1 MCVWKGGVREGGLVG
16 RVCDGRWEGGSVG
29 KGCGRRTVGRVESV
43 VGKSLAALLESWKGE
58 EWLWI
63 NPRSENLPRSGEQ
76 LLLANTQSCATWEGR
91 R

>member
-1 MCVWKGGVREGGLVG
+1 MCVWKGGVREGGVVG
-16 RVCDGRWEGGSVG
+16 RVCDGRVGRGFGSVG

-63 NPRSENLPRSGEQ
+63 NPRSEN
-76 LLLANTQSCATWEGR
+76 
-91 R
+91 

>member
-1 MCVWKGGVREGGLVG
+1 MWWEGYVMEG
-16 RVCDGRWEGGSVG
+16 WEGGSVG

-63 NPRSENLPRSGEQ
+63 NPRSEN
-76 LLLANTQSCATWEGR
+76 
-91 R
+91 